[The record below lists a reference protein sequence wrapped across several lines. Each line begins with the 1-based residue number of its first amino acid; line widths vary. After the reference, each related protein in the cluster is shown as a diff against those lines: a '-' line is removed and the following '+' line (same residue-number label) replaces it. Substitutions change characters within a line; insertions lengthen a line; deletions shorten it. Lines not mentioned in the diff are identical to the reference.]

1 MDVRAAFAAELACP
15 TPEGLALVIAQ
26 LRYPDLDRAAMLREL
41 DDLAAVMAVWLD
53 GVAEG
58 RSRAEAFIHVFC
70 HELGYH
76 GNRERY
82 HDPDNSYL
90 NQVLVK
96 RTGLPITLSVICMAV
111 GRRLGL
117 QVDGVNLPAHF
128 MVRYRDRAGAWLLDP
143 FHESVLPQ
151 SETAPYLARLFGREI
166 TLTSDAFDAV
176 TPREIAARMLRNLRS
191 VYVVNRD
198 VEMVLRLLDLLVLAE
213 PNVEMYWQER
223 GYLAQSL
230 DEYETAVRSL
240 RRALYLSGHVPR
252 LQAQGMTQTPLQEEA
267 GMEQAL
273 REIEQQWI
281 RRN

>member
-1 MDVRAAFAAELACP
+1 M
-15 TPEGLALVIAQ
+15 
-26 LRYPDLDRAAMLREL
+26 
-41 DDLAAVMAVWLD
+41 
-53 GVAEG
+53 
-58 RSRAEAFIHVFC
+58 HVFC

-76 GNRERY
+76 GNRNRY

-90 NQVLVK
+90 NRVLVQ

-117 QVDGVNLPAHF
+117 EIDGVNLPAHF
-128 MVRYRDRAGAWLLDP
+128 MTRYQDRTGVWLLDP
-143 FHESVLPQ
+143 FHVSVLPQ
-151 SETAPYLARLFGREI
+151 SETARYLARLFGREI
-166 TLTSDAFDAV
+166 SLTHDAFEPV

-198 VEMVLRLLDLLVLAE
+198 VDMVLRLLDLLVLAE
-213 PNVEMYWQER
+213 PNAQMYWQER

-240 RRALYLSGHVPR
+240 RRALYLSGRVPQ
-252 LQAQGMTQTPLQEEA
+252 LQPQGGPPMPTPTEEA
-267 GMEQAL
+267 GLAQAL

-281 RRN
+281 QRN